1 MKSPCRCLFY
11 MERQDLRASWLQS
24 STLNFWR
31 TPSVTKPML
40 WDEEVLTSLS
50 ELHAKFVVFPIY
62 KAANNIALI
71 CKWFYILELLA
82 EVDIPGN
89 TSSTLKL
96 SEDDPNNII
105 QNNTSVKNLVYL
117 SMINLRHFPK
127 MHFSPPRARLMIAS
141 STCSTKPF
149 SKVTSSI
156 FKHTFNQVCNF
167 HYKSFF

>member
-1 MKSPCRCLFY
+1 

-50 ELHAKFVVFPIY
+50 ELHAKLVVFPIY
-62 KAANNIALI
+62 KAANNIDLI
-71 CKWFYILELLA
+71 CKWFSIQKLT

-89 TSSTLKL
+89 TSSTYKL

-127 MHFSPPRARLMIAS
+127 MHFSPPRARLIKAF
-141 STCSTKPF
+141 STCSTKPL
-149 SKVTSSI
+149 SKVTFSI
-156 FKHTFNQVCNF
+156 FKHIFNQVCNF